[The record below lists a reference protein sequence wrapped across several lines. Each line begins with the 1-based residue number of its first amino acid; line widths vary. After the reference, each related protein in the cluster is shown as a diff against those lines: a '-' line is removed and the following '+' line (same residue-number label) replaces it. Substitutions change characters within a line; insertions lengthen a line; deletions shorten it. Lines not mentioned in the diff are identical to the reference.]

1 MNQYGKKH
9 PTVGKGLDLYEIMDC
24 HVIVV
29 DDQCVTKIV
38 YEVVNVP
45 TKGFFN
51 STFYLGDR
59 TTNPLLIKDIRLAR
73 DLSRSVAKAFP
84 GRKVKTMTWRESI
97 HEEGERK

>member
-1 MNQYGKKH
+1 MIQYGKKH

-24 HVIVV
+24 YVIVV

-38 YEVVNVP
+38 YEVVNVM

-51 STFYLGDR
+51 SAFYLGDR
-59 TTNPLLIKDIRLAR
+59 TTNPLLIR
-73 DLSRSVAKAFP
+73 DLWQAYALSRSVAKAFP